1 VESQLYP
8 YARELFATAQLD
20 WRAGV
25 MRAVFLP
32 SSYVPN
38 FTNQFLNNI
47 SEAVRIA
54 VSEEITGRTATNGL
68 CYGLPAKFPLLFDN
82 RLVSQ
87 AVIFKDTGVESTS
100 ILVAYIGE
108 DGLVNEPFQP
118 IGFDYFIYP
127 NVVEGGFFRL

>member
-1 VESQLYP
+1 MESQLYP

-38 FTNQFLNNI
+38 FNNQFLSDI
-47 SEAVRIA
+47 STNVRIA
-54 VSEEITGRTATNGL
+54 TSEEIQGRPATNGF
-68 CYGLPAKFPLLFDN
+68 CYGQPAKFPLLFDN

-87 AVIFKDTGVESTS
+87 DVIFKDTGVESTS
-100 ILVAYIGE
+100 ILIAYIGWK
-108 DGLVNEPFQP
+108 GSSRISVKKAW
-118 IGFDYFIYP
+118 
-127 NVVEGGFFRL
+127 

>member
-1 VESQLYP
+1 MESQLYP

-25 MRAVFLP
+25 MRALFLP

-38 FTNQFLNNI
+38 FTNQFLSQI
-47 SEAVRIA
+47 PEAVRIA
-54 VSEEITGRTATNGL
+54 ISEEIDGRTATSGL

-87 AVIFKDTGVESTS
+87 AVIFKDTGVESSS
-100 ILVAYIGE
+100 ILIAYIGE
-108 DGLVNEPFQP
+108 EGLVNEPFQP
-118 IGFDYFIYP
+118 IGFDYYIYP
-127 NVVEGGFFRL
+127 NVAEGGFFRL